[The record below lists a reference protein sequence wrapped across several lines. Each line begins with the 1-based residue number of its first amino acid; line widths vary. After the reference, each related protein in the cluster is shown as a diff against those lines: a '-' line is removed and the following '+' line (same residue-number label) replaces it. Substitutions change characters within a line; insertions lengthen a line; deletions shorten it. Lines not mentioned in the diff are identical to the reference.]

1 METTLDQMR
10 RLLSQPDGPDLR
22 SGSGAGR
29 GYRVLFLGCTRKVLL
44 VIARPARRVPT
55 LFGTV

>member
-22 SGSGAGR
+22 SWSGAGR
-29 GYRVLFLGCTRKVLL
+29 GYRMLFLGCTRKVLL
-44 VIARPARRVPT
+44 IVGRPVRRSP
-55 LFGTV
+55 LATV